1 MDEKLVKEAVSRA
14 LAEDIGGGED
24 VTTAATIPENRPAKA
39 VMRAREAGIFCGAA
53 LAVESFRQ
61 AAPSLRVILHVEDG
75 AVLSSGMDILTVAGD
90 ARGIMAG
97 ERTALN
103 FCTHLS
109 GVATLTNKYV
119 QAVAGTKAVI
129 MCTRKTLPGLR
140 AFQKYAVACGGGKNH
155 RFGLY
160 DAVLIKDNHIAVAG
174 GVGAAI
180 EKALSYTAGRKIK
193 IETEVDTLEQLAD
206 ALKYK
211 IDVVLLDNMKPDV
224 LKQAVAMAAGKC
236 LTEASGGVNLQ
247 TVRAIAE
254 SGVDMISVGALT
266 HSVPALDLGLDIDI

>member
-14 LAEDIGGGED
+14 LIEDLGGGED

-39 VMRAREAGIFCGAA
+39 VMRARETGIFCGTA
-53 LAVESFRQ
+53 LALESFRQ
-61 AAPSLRVILHVEDG
+61 ADLSLKVTLHIKDG
-75 AVLSSGMDILTVAGD
+75 AALSPGMDILTVTGG
-90 ARGIMAG
+90 ARGIMVG

-109 GVATLTNKYV
+109 GIATLTNKYV
-119 QAVAGTKAVI
+119 QAVAGTKAAI

-140 AFQKYAVACGGGKNH
+140 ALQKYAVACGGGKNH

-160 DAVLIKDNHIAVAG
+160 DAVLIKDNHIAVTG
-174 GVGAAI
+174 GVGPAI
-180 EKALSYTAGRKIK
+180 EKALAYPAGRKIK
-193 IETEVDTLEQLAD
+193 IETEVDTLEQLAE

-211 IDVVLLDNMKPDV
+211 IDVVLLDNMKPEM

-254 SGVDMISVGALT
+254 SGVDMISIGALT
-266 HSVPALDLGLDIDI
+266 HSVPALDIGLDIDV